1 MTLPATFIYTRGCT
15 AHQLGNNSHYVDLD
29 YKIAN
34 WYSRCSLKRI
44 LNVSQHS
51 LKLNIEPRLLMKFL
65 RIFSLFI
72 HMYRFN
78 SHGGSFLSQGI
89 MIYKILNLN
98 YNVHADAPTQV

>member
-1 MTLPATFIYTRGCT
+1 MTLPVTFIYTRGCT

-65 RIFSLFI
+65 RRFSLFI
-72 HMYRFN
+72 
-78 SHGGSFLSQGI
+78 
-89 MIYKILNLN
+89 ILTCIDSTPM
-98 YNVHADAPTQV
+98 VAPSYLRVS